1 MTTQSSRRALQ
12 LRLWALFMFFFIPG
26 LLMASWATR
35 TPAIRDLL
43 ALSTAEMGVVL
54 FGLSVGSM
62 SGILCSAW
70 LVKRFGTRKVIRT
83 TMSFAVLGMLVLSL
97 ALWVTSAPL
106 FAFGLAI
113 FGASFGSAEVAIN
126 VEGAA
131 IEREMNKTVLPM
143 MHGFYSFGTLFGA
156 GVGMAV
162 TGFGLPAAPHILA
175 AALVAILPIAIAIRA
190 IPDGTGK
197 NAAEVAHGEAK
208 GLPVWRDA
216 QLLLIGV
223 IVLAM
228 AFAEGSANDW
238 LPLLMVDGHGFSPT
252 SGSLI
257 YAGFTLGMTLGRFTG
272 GWFIDRYSRVA
283 VVRGSAVMGALGI
296 GLIIFVDN
304 PWVAGIS
311 VLLWGIGASLGF
323 PLTISAASDT
333 GPDAPKRV
341 SAVMGALGIGLIIFV
356 DNPWVAG
363 ISVLLW
369 GIGASLG
376 FPLTISAASDTGPDA
391 PKRVSVVAITGYL
404 AFLVGP
410 PLLGF
415 LGEHF
420 GLRSAMMVVLG
431 LVMVAALV
439 ARAVAK
445 PQSEPVMENS

>member
-1 MTTQSSRRALQ
+1 MTAQTSRRALQ

-43 ALSTAEMGVVL
+43 ALSTAEMGIVL
-54 FGLSVGSM
+54 FGLSIGSM

-70 LVKRFGTRKVIRT
+70 LVNRFGTRKVIRA
-83 TMSFAVLGMLVLSL
+83 TMSCAVLGMLVLSA
-97 ALWVTSAPL
+97 ALWFTSAVL
-106 FAFGLAI
+106 FALGLAI

-131 IEREMNKTVLPM
+131 VEREMNKTVLPM
-143 MHGFYSFGTLFGA
+143 MHGFYSFGTLIGA
-156 GVGMAV
+156 GIGMAV
-162 TGFGLPAAPHILA
+162 TGFGLPAAPHILL
-175 AALVAILPIAIAIRA
+175 AALVAVAPVAIAIRA
-190 IPDGTGK
+190 IPEGTGK
-197 NAAEVAHGEAK
+197 NAAEAARHEGK
-208 GLPVWRDA
+208 GLPIWRDA

-272 GWFIDRYSRVA
+272 GWFIDRYSRVT
-283 VVRGSAVMGALGI
+283 VVRASALMGALGI

-311 VLLWGIGASLGF
+311 VLLWGL
-323 PLTISAASDT
+323 
-333 GPDAPKRV
+333 
-341 SAVMGALGIGLIIFV
+341 
-356 DNPWVAG
+356 
-363 ISVLLW
+363 
-369 GIGASLG
+369 GASLG

-415 LGEHF
+415 LGQHF
-420 GLRSAMMVVLG
+420 GLRSAMMVVL
-431 LVMVAALV
+431 ALV
-439 ARAVAK
+439 LIAAIVSRAVAK
-445 PQSEPVMENS
+445 PQPESVMENS

>member
-1 MTTQSSRRALQ
+1 MYTYLLLLSSLFSFKAFTDDDAILAQSAAASAMGAVYVLFHP
-12 LRLWALFMFFFIPG
+12 RLVNG
-26 LLMASWATR
+26 LLGHPHAGDPR
-35 TPAIRDLL
+35 
-43 ALSTAEMGVVL
+43 
-54 FGLSVGSM
+54 SVGAIHRRD
-62 SGILCSAW
+62 G
-70 LVKRFGTRKVIRT
+70 RG
-83 TMSFAVLGMLVLSL
+83 AVWSVGGVDERYSLLGV

-208 GLPVWRDA
+208 GLPVWRDV

-341 SAVMGALGIGLIIFV
+341 S
-356 DNPWVAG
+356 
-363 ISVLLW
+363 
-369 GIGASLG
+369 
-376 FPLTISAASDTGPDA
+376 
-391 PKRVSVVAITGYL
+391 VVAITGYL

>member
-1 MTTQSSRRALQ
+1 M
-12 LRLWALFMFFFIPG
+12 
-26 LLMASWATR
+26 
-35 TPAIRDLL
+35 
-43 ALSTAEMGVVL
+43 
-54 FGLSVGSM
+54 
-62 SGILCSAW
+62 
-70 LVKRFGTRKVIRT
+70 
-83 TMSFAVLGMLVLSL
+83 
-97 ALWVTSAPL
+97 
-106 FAFGLAI
+106 
-113 FGASFGSAEVAIN
+113 
-126 VEGAA
+126 
-131 IEREMNKTVLPM
+131 
-143 MHGFYSFGTLFGA
+143 
-156 GVGMAV
+156 
-162 TGFGLPAAPHILA
+162 
-175 AALVAILPIAIAIRA
+175 AILPIAIAIRA

-333 GPDAPKRV
+333 G
-341 SAVMGALGIGLIIFV
+341 
-356 DNPWVAG
+356 AG
-363 ISVLLW
+363 RAQARQRGGDHRLSRFPRR
-369 GIGASLG
+369 AAAAG
-376 FPLTISAASDTGPDA
+376 FPRRT
-391 PKRVSVVAITGYL
+391 
-404 AFLVGP
+404 
-410 PLLGF
+410 
-415 LGEHF
+415 
-420 GLRSAMMVVLG
+420 LRPAQRHDGGAGSGDGGGAG
-431 LVMVAALV
+431 
-439 ARAVAK
+439 R
-445 PQSEPVMENS
+445 PRGG

>member
-1 MTTQSSRRALQ
+1 MYTYLLLLSSLFSFKAFTDDDAILAQSAAASAMGAVYVLFHP
-12 LRLWALFMFFFIPG
+12 RLVNG
-26 LLMASWATR
+26 LWATR

-304 PWVAGIS
+304 PGGGHLGAAVGHWRLARLPADHLRRQRYRAGRAQARQRGGDHRLS
-311 VLLWGIGASLGF
+311 RFPRRAATAGF
-323 PLTISAASDT
+323 PRRTLRPAQRHD
-333 GPDAPKRV
+333 G
-341 SAVMGALGIGLIIFV
+341 GAGSG
-356 DNPWVAG
+356 DGGGAG
-363 ISVLLW
+363 RPR
-369 GIGASLG
+369 GG
-376 FPLTISAASDTGPDA
+376 
-391 PKRVSVVAITGYL
+391 
-404 AFLVGP
+404 
-410 PLLGF
+410 
-415 LGEHF
+415 
-420 GLRSAMMVVLG
+420 
-431 LVMVAALV
+431 
-439 ARAVAK
+439 
-445 PQSEPVMENS
+445 

>member
-1 MTTQSSRRALQ
+1 MTAQTSRKALQ

-43 ALSTAEMGVVL
+43 TLSTAEMGMVL
-54 FGLSVGSM
+54 FGLSIGSM

-83 TMSFAVLGMLVLSL
+83 TMLCAVAGMLVLSL
-97 ALWVTSAPL
+97 ALWLASAPL

-131 IEREMNKTVLPM
+131 VEREMNKTVLPM
-143 MHGFYSFGTLFGA
+143 MHGFYSFGTLVGA
-156 GVGMAV
+156 GIGMAV
-162 TGFGLPAAPHILA
+162 TGFGLPAAPHILI
-175 AALVAILPIAIAIRA
+175 AALVAIAPIVIAIRA

-197 NAAEVAHGEAK
+197 NAAESAHSEAK
-208 GLPVWRDA
+208 GLPVWRDV

-283 VVRGSAVMGALGI
+283 VVRASALLGGLGI
-296 GLIIFVDN
+296 AMIIFVDVD
-304 PWVAGIS
+304 WIAGVS
-311 VLLWGIGASLGF
+311 VILWGLGASLGF

-333 GPDAPKRV
+333 GPDAP
-341 SAVMGALGIGLIIFV
+341 
-356 DNPWVAG
+356 
-363 ISVLLW
+363 
-369 GIGASLG
+369 
-376 FPLTISAASDTGPDA
+376 T
-391 PKRVSVVAITGYL
+391 RVSVVATTGYL

-415 LGEHF
+415 LGEHY
-420 GLRSAMMVVLG
+420 GLRSAMLVVLG
-431 LVMVAALV
+431 LVIIAALV

-445 PQSEPVMENS
+445 PETNQTTLEKGYER